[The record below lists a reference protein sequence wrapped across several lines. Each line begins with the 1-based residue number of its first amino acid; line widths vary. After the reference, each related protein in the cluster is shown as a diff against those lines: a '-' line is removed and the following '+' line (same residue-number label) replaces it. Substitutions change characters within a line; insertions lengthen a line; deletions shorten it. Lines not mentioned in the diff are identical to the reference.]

1 MTVVVGKRQQLVP
14 RGRKIGWR
22 SALCVAALACST
34 LIPLPTQA
42 IAQSDPAFPEISD
55 ASADGQLLLQ
65 ADELIYDND
74 AETITALGEVRI
86 DYEGTRLVADRLIYR
101 QQSGR
106 LIAVGSVEI
115 LQPDG
120 TRSFA
125 EEIDITDDF
134 RDGFVNALRVV
145 TPERVRFAAESATR
159 ENGSLTTFVNGVY
172 TACEVCPNH
181 PERPPLWQI
190 KAQKIIWNGEEKT
203 IRFERA
209 RFEFLGVP
217 IAGIPV
223 FTTADPSVKRK
234 TGFLAPNFRYA
245 EELGFGLR
253 VPFFVNLAPNRD
265 VTLAVTGYTKQGFL
279 AEAEYRHRL
288 ESGTFTLKTAGIHQF
303 AEDQF
308 AVTDVDSTVENR
320 AMVGTTGEFDINSRW
335 VFGWNGMLQT
345 DANFSR
351 TYDIEGYDS
360 STFENN
366 IYLTG
371 LGDRSH
377 FDARAMKFDR
387 QIASVTSTAEEQQ
400 PTVLPSVDYNYT
412 LKNPVAGGEL
422 SFDVNA
428 RGINRDATDDRGSL
442 GDVNFATPGVDSD
455 SWRLSAQTEWKRTFI
470 APGGLVF
477 TPILHAQADTNML
490 NGAMAGPLSSTMAT
504 DGTSLLDD
512 GTYYRSM
519 VTAGLEVRY
528 PILFSTAGS
537 SHVLEPIAQVFVR
550 PDEQY
555 VGQLANE
562 DSQSLVFDAST
573 LFQRDKF
580 SGYDRMEGGTRA
592 NLGIRY
598 TGTFDNGWGINGAFG
613 QSYHLAGMNSFAGGD
628 NFNTGASSGL
638 ETDRSDFVGSLSVSS
653 PSNFAA
659 GVGARFD
666 ESTFEVRR
674 AEASASYSYSPFRI
688 STNYAFIDAQPE
700 FGFMD
705 DRHEVT
711 TAGSIS
717 FLDNWSVFGS
727 TTYDLTQNELDKY
740 SVGISYYCDCFLVR
754 ATYTEDKDN
763 NDAITRNYSLF
774 ISLRTLGEFGTD
786 TGDFDG

>member
-1 MTVVVGKRQQLVP
+1 MTELVGKRQLALL
-14 RGRKIGWR
+14 RGKKAGR
-22 SALCVAALACST
+22 SRALYAAALICSSLVSIATPAFAQTAST
-34 LIPLPTQA
+34 LPQA
-42 IAQSDPAFPEISD
+42 SEASSD
-55 ASADGQLLLQ
+55 AQLLLQ

-74 AETITALGEVRI
+74 AKTISAIGDVRI
-86 DYEGTRLVADRLIYR
+86 DYDGTQLVSDRLVYR

-106 LIAVGSVEI
+106 LIAVGNVEI

-134 RDGFVNALRVV
+134 RDGFVNALRIV

-172 TACEVCPNH
+172 TACEACPNH

-209 RFEFLGVP
+209 HFEFLGVP
-217 IAGIPV
+217 LAGIPV

-234 TGFLAPNFRYA
+234 TGFLAPNFRFA

-253 VPFFVNLAPNRD
+253 VPYFVNLAPNRD
-265 VTLAVTGYTKQGFL
+265 VTVAVTGYTKQGFL

-288 ESGTFTLKTAGIHQF
+288 ENGTFTLKTAGIHQF
-303 AEDQF
+303 DQDEF
-308 AVTDVDSTVENR
+308 SSTDVDSTVNNR
-320 AMVGTTGEFDINSRW
+320 GMLGTTGKFDINSRW
-335 VFGWNGMLQT
+335 VFGWNGLLQS

-351 TYDIEGYDS
+351 TYEVEGYRR

-366 IYLTG
+366 VYLTG
-371 LGDRSH
+371 LGDRSY
-377 FDARAMKFDR
+377 FDARLVHFDR
-387 QIASVTSTAEEQQ
+387 QVASLTSTSEEEQAI
-400 PTVLPSVDYNYT
+400 VLPSADYNYV

-422 SFDVNA
+422 SFDINA
-428 RGINRDATDDRGSL
+428 RGITRSATDDRGSL
-442 GDVNFATPGVDSD
+442 GDVNFATPGASSD
-455 SWRLSAQTEWKRTFI
+455 SWRLSAQSEWKRTFI

-477 TPILHAQADTNML
+477 TPILHAQTDTTGL
-490 NGAMAGPLSSTMAT
+490 NSNLSGPLSSTMAT
-504 DGTSLLDD
+504 DGTSLLAD

-528 PILFSTAGS
+528 PILFSTSSS
-537 SHVLEPIAQVFVR
+537 SHVLEPIAQVYVR
-550 PDEQY
+550 PDERY
-555 VGQLANE
+555 AGRLTNE

-580 SGYDRMEGGTRA
+580 SGYDRVEGGTRA

-598 TGTFDNGWGINGAFG
+598 TGTFDNGWGLNGTFG
-613 QSYHLAGMNSFAGGD
+613 QSYHLAGLNSFAEAD
-628 NFNTGASSGL
+628 TFNTGASSGL
-638 ETDRSDFVGSLSVSS
+638 ETDRSDFVGALTLSS
-653 PSNFAA
+653 PSKFAA

-666 ESTFEVRR
+666 ETSFKVRR
-674 AEASASYSYSPFRI
+674 AELSASYTNDVFGV
-688 STNYAFIDAQPE
+688 STNYAFVDAQPE
-700 FGFMD
+700 FGFLT

-711 TAGSIS
+711 TAGSVR

-727 TTYDLTQNELDKY
+727 STYDLTQNQLDKY
-740 SVGISYYCDCFLVR
+740 TVGVSYYCDCFLLR
-754 ATYTEDKDN
+754 ASYTEDKN
-763 NDAITRNYSLF
+763 NSGAIARNYKLF
-774 ISLRTLGEFGTD
+774 VSLRTLGDFGTD
-786 TGDFDG
+786 SDEFGK